1 MRDDVTFLSQGLHC
15 SGWLYLPDNL
25 KNGER
30 RPAIVMAHGFSAVK
44 EMYLCAFLREH
55 EMLVTPPVFP
65 RRLDGRHAP
74 LLVHG
79 NYPMDVRERDA
90 HRPGNVLGLF
100 LTSSTVPSQSSLTRH
115 YGIDLSN

>member
-1 MRDDVTFLSQGLHC
+1 MSRGLLS
-15 SGWLYLPDNL
+15 
-25 KNGER
+25 
-30 RPAIVMAHGFSAVK
+30 IVMAHGFSTVK
-44 EMYLCAFLREH
+44 EMYLGAFLRER

-65 RRLDGRHAP
+65 RRLDGSYAP

-90 HRPGNVLGLF
+90 RRPGNVLSLF
-100 LTSSTVPSQSSLTRH
+100 LTSSTVSSWSSLTRH